1 MERMQVQAKPR
12 TTSSKGQLKKLRSE
26 GLVPGIVYGKDTEA
40 TAVAV
45 QSKDIH
51 TIIHSASGANT
62 LVDLAVGGK
71 TETVII
77 KELER
82 DILLQDRFTHV
93 DFLQISLKDKLE
105 VQVPVVLTGEA
116 PGVKDGGIVQ
126 QSLREVALKCL
137 PTEIPD
143 QVELDISN
151 LGMGETLTVGDL
163 NVPAGSEFIS
173 DAHEAVV
180 TIVALRVAGETEES
194 AEEATPAEK
203 TEAEEE

>member
-12 TTSSKGQLKKLRSE
+12 TPSSKGQLKKLRSE
-26 GLVPGIVYGKDTEA
+26 GLVPGIVYGKNTDA

-45 QSKDIH
+45 ESKDIN
-51 TIIHSASGANT
+51 TIVHSAAGANT
-62 LVDLAVGGK
+62 LVDLSVGGK

-105 VQVPVVLTGEA
+105 IQVPVVLTGEA
-116 PGVKDGGIVQ
+116 PGVKDGGIIQ
-126 QSLREVALKCL
+126 QSLREVAIKCL

-143 QVELDISN
+143 QIELDISN
-151 LGMGETLTVGDL
+151 LGLGETLTVGDL

-180 TIVALRVAGETEES
+180 TVISPRVAED
-194 AEEATPAEK
+194 AEEAEGTEAAPAEE
-203 TEAEEE
+203 TAEEE

>member
-26 GLVPGIVYGKDTEA
+26 GLVPGVVYGKNTNA
-40 TAVAV
+40 ITVAV
-45 QSKDIH
+45 ESKDIH
-51 TIIHSASGANT
+51 SIIHSAAGANT

-82 DILLQDRFTHV
+82 DILLQNRFTHV

-116 PGVKDGGIVQ
+116 PGVKDGGIIQ
-126 QSLREVALKCL
+126 QSLREVALRCL

-151 LGMGETLTVGDL
+151 LGVGETLTVGDL
-163 NVPAGSEFIS
+163 NVPAGAEFIS

-180 TIVALRVAGETEES
+180 TVVALRAAGDAEAGETVGETAHTEET
-194 AEEATPAEK
+194 AE
-203 TEAEEE
+203 